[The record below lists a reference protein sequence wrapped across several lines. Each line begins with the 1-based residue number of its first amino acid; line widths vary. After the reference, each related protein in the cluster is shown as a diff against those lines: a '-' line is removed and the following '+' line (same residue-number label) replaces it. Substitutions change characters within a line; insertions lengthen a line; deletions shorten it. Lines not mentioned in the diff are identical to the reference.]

1 MFADLP
7 RGGLVNE
14 SLFDFLEL
22 GQLGHQLL
30 THILG
35 ILIELLDLQLLLG
48 EVIP

>member
-1 MFADLP
+1 MLTDLA
-7 RGGLVNE
+7 RGCLVYE
-14 SLFDFLEL
+14 SLLDFLEL

-30 THILG
+30 PHILG